1 MLEIKDV
8 TVDAISTG
16 FTNGLTNGEAV
27 FTTQNW
33 NYQDAVVNIRV
44 DNVERDSLYKRNS
57 GNDEYIIS
65 YKYSNLGDTSNMMV
79 NSTVEVISNVFTSA
93 GTNEISNQINKEY
106 NLSEADQNIITYDLT
121 RKTGSISKGYL
132 YGNANSENPE
142 YELEYDNTV
151 DINISRV
158 ELVNTIEVRET
169 DEYFID
175 MNGNRYTAEGNT
187 YYKSV
192 KVNRE
197 KLLSIIGEN
206 GNLELLLED
215 GTSLITVDKSTESES
230 DGNITIS
237 FGENKIGK
245 ILIRINNPEAEGILD
260 IVTIKAIQK
269 STYEKM
275 DIMQFEGMQSD
286 YIAAAELI
294 EGIVTEMGTKS
305 VYTELLGTITN
316 PSIVLSRKDLSTLVE
331 NKDIEIE
338 LSLNNGLDISDM
350 YKNPVFELT
359 FPKEVTAINIQDVN
373 LLYGNDELTIGNI
386 ETFEN
391 ENGNVVLRIILNGT
405 QTKYA
410 LGESDKGTTVILK
423 SDITVDMY
431 TASRKSEIEM
441 NYYNE
446 DATNYGIGSDWKMLT
461 DPSPYILLGRH
472 GEDRAELNIVAPE
485 GLVNAQ
491 MITGYKDNGS
501 IISVNQGR
509 KEDTVGTFKE
519 ARQAEMKMIV
529 INNTDEDMKNVSILG
544 RTIFNG
550 NKAITEDVALGTNM
564 YAPMTTRIAT
574 ENAEVPVKI
583 YYSEKKM
590 QKKDLDDSKKN
601 DWTEDVTDIGIIRS
615 YLIVLEDD
623 LKVGSILTY
632 KYGFNIPEKLVNNID
647 LVGTFATYYE
657 DEESSKV
664 READRVVLTTG
675 DAPVLKS

>member
-1 MLEIKDV
+1 
-8 TVDAISTG
+8 
-16 FTNGLTNGEAV
+16 
-27 FTTQNW
+27 
-33 NYQDAVVNIRV
+33 
-44 DNVERDSLYKRNS
+44 
-57 GNDEYIIS
+57 
-65 YKYSNLGDTSNMMV
+65 
-79 NSTVEVISNVFTSA
+79 
-93 GTNEISNQINKEY
+93 
-106 NLSEADQNIITYDLT
+106 
-121 RKTGSISKGYL
+121 
-132 YGNANSENPE
+132 
-142 YELEYDNTV
+142 
-151 DINISRV
+151 
-158 ELVNTIEVRET
+158 
-169 DEYFID
+169 

-305 VYTELLGTITN
+305 VYTELLSTITN

-359 FPKEVTAINIQDVN
+359 FPKEVTAINIQDIN

-391 ENGNVVLRIILNGT
+391 GNGNVVLRIILNGT

-485 GLVNAQ
+485 GHSKCTN
-491 MITGYKDNGS
+491 DN
-501 IISVNQGR
+501 
-509 KEDTVGTFKE
+509 
-519 ARQAEMKMIV
+519 
-529 INNTDEDMKNVSILG
+529 
-544 RTIFNG
+544 
-550 NKAITEDVALGTNM
+550 
-564 YAPMTTRIAT
+564 RI
-574 ENAEVPVKI
+574 
-583 YYSEKKM
+583 
-590 QKKDLDDSKKN
+590 
-601 DWTEDVTDIGIIRS
+601 
-615 YLIVLEDD
+615 
-623 LKVGSILTY
+623 
-632 KYGFNIPEKLVNNID
+632 
-647 LVGTFATYYE
+647 
-657 DEESSKV
+657 
-664 READRVVLTTG
+664 
-675 DAPVLKS
+675 

>member
-1 MLEIKDV
+1 M
-8 TVDAISTG
+8 
-16 FTNGLTNGEAV
+16 
-27 FTTQNW
+27 
-33 NYQDAVVNIRV
+33 
-44 DNVERDSLYKRNS
+44 
-57 GNDEYIIS
+57 
-65 YKYSNLGDTSNMMV
+65 
-79 NSTVEVISNVFTSA
+79 
-93 GTNEISNQINKEY
+93 
-106 NLSEADQNIITYDLT
+106 
-121 RKTGSISKGYL
+121 
-132 YGNANSENPE
+132 
-142 YELEYDNTV
+142 EL
-151 DINISRV
+151 
-158 ELVNTIEVRET
+158 
-169 DEYFID
+169 
-175 MNGNRYTAEGNT
+175 
-187 YYKSV
+187 
-192 KVNRE
+192 
-197 KLLSIIGEN
+197 
-206 GNLELLLED
+206 
-215 GTSLITVDKSTESES
+215 LITVDKSTESES

-446 DATNYGIGSDWKMLT
+446 DATNYGIGSDWK
-461 DPSPYILLGRH
+461 
-472 GEDRAELNIVAPE
+472 
-485 GLVNAQ
+485 NA
-491 MITGYKDNGS
+491 YRSKS
-501 IISVNQGR
+501 I
-509 KEDTVGTFKE
+509 
-519 ARQAEMKMIV
+519 
-529 INNTDEDMKNVSILG
+529 
-544 RTIFNG
+544 
-550 NKAITEDVALGTNM
+550 
-564 YAPMTTRIAT
+564 
-574 ENAEVPVKI
+574 
-583 YYSEKKM
+583 
-590 QKKDLDDSKKN
+590 
-601 DWTEDVTDIGIIRS
+601 
-615 YLIVLEDD
+615 YLIR
-623 LKVGSILTY
+623 KTWW
-632 KYGFNIPEKLVNNID
+632 
-647 LVGTFATYYE
+647 
-657 DEESSKV
+657 
-664 READRVVLTTG
+664 R
-675 DAPVLKS
+675 